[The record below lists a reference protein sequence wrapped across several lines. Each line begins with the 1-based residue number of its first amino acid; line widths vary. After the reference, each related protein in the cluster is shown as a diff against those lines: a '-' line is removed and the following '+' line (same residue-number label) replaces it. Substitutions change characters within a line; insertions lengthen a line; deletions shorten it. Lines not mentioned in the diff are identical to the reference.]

1 MRAILLPL
9 SSSRNTRQKINT
21 AAVRK
26 NRKPENTENKN
37 ISVNISSQIDVFFEE
52 MMYFSRL
59 QWMNLWSY

>member
-9 SSSRNTRQKINT
+9 SSSRNTRQIINT